1 MDNFLVKYR
10 PKVFEDVV
18 GQEDAVMKL
27 KNIIV
32 KGNIPAG
39 IFLSGDHGLGKTT
52 LAKLLAR
59 SLLCEQRPPG
69 TFNPCNQCPRCET
82 SYYSGQFIERDCSK
96 LTVELIN
103 SDLVSYMMFKIIYYD
118 ELQRAKIPA
127 QEMFLKP
134 LEGDPYRLNTL
145 FIFSTAEL
153 EKVDKALLERVLHL
167 KLLPP
172 TVDQLI
178 PWLEKISKLAS
189 IHIEDKSALGSIAE
203 ECNRIPRLCL
213 NFLLEHCILG
223 EQPIS
228 KQMVEKTT
236 RVDGIGGE
244 RITPHTKF

>member
-39 IFLSGDHGLGKTT
+39 VLLLGDHGLGKTT

-69 TFNPCNQCPRCET
+69 TFNPCNRCPRCDT

-96 LTVELIN
+96 LTVEHIN

-118 ELQRAKIPA
+118 ELQRVKIPA

-134 LEGDPYRLNTL
+134 LEGDPHPLNTL
-145 FIFSTAEL
+145 FIFSTADL
-153 EKVDKALLERVLHL
+153 GKVDKALLERVTLL
-167 KLLPP
+167 SLLPP
-172 TVDQLI
+172 TVEQLI
-178 PWLEKISKLAS
+178 PWLEKICKRAS
-189 IHIEDKSALGSIAE
+189 IHIEDKFALSLIAE
-203 ECNRIPRLCL
+203 DCKCIPRTCL
-213 NFLLEHCILG
+213 NFLFEHCILG

-228 KQMVEKTT
+228 RQIVEKTT
-236 RVDGIGGE
+236 MIDGIGRE
-244 RITPHTKF
+244 KITPHTRF